1 MACHHDH
8 APLSR
13 RGFLAGGAAALA
25 GATLL
30 RGSPA
35 SALLGAGGAGGVGGT
50 EPFGLAVAFP
60 ATAGQRAALAAFDLT
75 HGVRE
80 GGVEVLLWPGDRA
93 RLGLTGIRHRVL
105 VDDLVRHDQ
114 EVARA
119 AAGGPPYAV
128 AQPGQVADYRTLAD
142 HQADMA
148 ALIAARPDLCRWVVL
163 PEPTLEGRTVMGI
176 EIADQVARP
185 DGRPTFYVDGL
196 HHAREWP
203 SGELAMMFATDLVQ
217 GEGTDARITSLLARC
232 RVLVVPVVNA
242 DGFAHSR
249 GFPID
254 DRELEL
260 ATAIVG
266 AGSYWRKNRRALTGD
281 LGLGQLGSL
290 TAYGVDPN
298 RNYGIQWGGPGASD
312 VAVQQDYRGPEV
324 FSEPESRNVN
334 RMYLTRGVT
343 AVLTNHTYSD
353 LVLRPWGDTEADSPD
368 EPLLRQLGD
377 ACAAINGY
385 TSQKSIA
392 LYPTTGTS
400 EDHAYAAV
408 GALAYTFEHGLDA
421 FHPPYAGFIPE
432 AYAKNREPFMILAEA
447 AADPAHHCVITGK
460 TVTTAGTGVATDVD
474 IRKTV
479 TVPTAAG
486 TVVDVMTFPLR
497 SRDDGTFTA
506 HVGPSTSPTSS
517 VQEAFEIV
525 TSRRTRRVAV
535 ARGERVKVPNILS

>member
-1 MACHHDH
+1 MACHHH

-30 RGSPA
+30 RGAPA
-35 SALLGAGGAGGVGGT
+35 SALLGSGSAGV
-50 EPFGLAVAFP
+50 EPFRLALAFP
-60 ATAGQRAALAAFDLT
+60 ATAAQRAALATFDLT

-93 RLGLTGIRHRVL
+93 RLALTGIRHRVL
-105 VDDLVRHDQ
+105 VDDLVAHDRQ
-114 EVARA
+114 VARA
-119 AAGGPPYAV
+119 AGGPTTAV
-128 AQPGQVADYRTLAD
+128 GQPGQVADYRTLAD
-142 HQADMA
+142 FQADLA
-148 ALIAARPDLCRWVVL
+148 ALVAARPDLCRLVTL
-163 PEPTLEGRTVMGI
+163 PEPTLEGRTVTGI
-176 EIADQVARP
+176 EIADRVARP

-203 SGELAMMFATDLVQ
+203 AGELAIMFATDLVRN
-217 GEGTDARITSLLARC
+217 EGTDPRITSLLSRC
-232 RVLVVPVVNA
+232 RVLVVPVVNP

-254 DRELEL
+254 DRPLEV
-260 ATAIVG
+260 ATAVVG
-266 AGSYWRKNRRALTGD
+266 AGSYWRKNRRTLTGD
-281 LGLGQLGSL
+281 LGLGPLGGL

-298 RNYGIQWGGPGASD
+298 RNYGIRWGGPGASD
-312 VAVQQDYRGPEV
+312 VAVQQDYRGPAAL
-324 FSEPESRNVN
+324 SEPESRNV
-334 RMYLTRGVT
+334 T
-343 AVLTNHTYSD
+343 AVILGRGTTGYLTNHTYSD

-421 FHPPYAGFIPE
+421 FHPPYAGFVPD
-432 AYAKNREPFMILAEA
+432 AYARNREPFLILAEA
-447 AADPAHHCVITGK
+447 AADPAHHAVITGR
-460 TVTTAGTGVATDVD
+460 TVTTAGTGVPADVV
-474 IRKTV
+474 IRRTV
-479 TVPTAAG
+479 TVPTAEG
-486 TVVDVMTFPLR
+486 TVVDTMAFPLR
-497 SRDDGTFTA
+497 TRDDGTFTA
-506 HVGPSTSPTSS
+506 HVGPSTSPTSP
-517 VQEAFEIV
+517 VEEAYEVV
-525 TSRRTRRVAV
+525 TSRRTRKVAV
-535 ARGERVKVPNILS
+535 ARGERVRVPNILA

>member
-1 MACHHDH
+1 
-8 APLSR
+8 
-13 RGFLAGGAAALA
+13 
-25 GATLL
+25 
-30 RGSPA
+30 
-35 SALLGAGGAGGVGGT
+35 
-50 EPFGLAVAFP
+50 
-60 ATAGQRAALAAFDLT
+60 
-75 HGVRE
+75 
-80 GGVEVLLWPGDRA
+80 
-93 RLGLTGIRHRVL
+93 
-105 VDDLVRHDQ
+105 
-114 EVARA
+114 
-119 AAGGPPYAV
+119 
-128 AQPGQVADYRTLAD
+128 
-142 HQADMA
+142 
-148 ALIAARPDLCRWVVL
+148 
-163 PEPTLEGRTVMGI
+163 
-176 EIADQVARP
+176 
-185 DGRPTFYVDGL
+185 
-196 HHAREWP
+196 
-203 SGELAMMFATDLVQ
+203 MMFATDLVQ
-217 GEGTDARITSLLARC
+217 GEGTDARTTSLLARC

-254 DRELEL
+254 DRELEV

-298 RNYGIQWGGPGASD
+298 RNYGIQWGGPGAGD
-312 VAVQQDYRGPEV
+312 VPVQQDYRGPEV

-421 FHPPYAGFIPE
+421 FHPPYAGFVPE

-447 AADPAHHCVITGK
+447 AADPAHHSVITGT
-460 TVTTAGTGVATDVD
+460 TVTPAGTGVAADIV

-486 TVVDVMTFPLR
+486 TVVDPDLPAALRRRRHLHRPRGPVDLADLGGRGGLRGGTPRRTGR
-497 SRDDGTFTA
+497 SRSA
-506 HVGPSTSPTSS
+506 AARWSTSVPRRLSNAELARHGTS
-517 VQEAFEIV
+517 VRRWTGIDGG
-525 TSRRTRRVAV
+525 SR
-535 ARGERVKVPNILS
+535 

>member
-1 MACHHDH
+1 MACHHH

-13 RGFLAGGAAALA
+13 RGFLTGGAAALA

-30 RGSPA
+30 RGAPA
-35 SALLGAGGAGGVGGT
+35 SALLGGSGSGLAGI
-50 EPFGLAVAFP
+50 EPFRLALAFP
-60 ATAGQRAALAAFDLT
+60 TTAHQRAALSAFDLT

-80 GGVEVLLWPGDRA
+80 GGVEVLLWPGDQA
-93 RLGLTGIRHRVL
+93 RLTLTGIRHRVL
-105 VDDLVRHDQ
+105 VDDLVAHDQ

-119 AAGGPPYAV
+119 SGRSASTSV

-142 HQADMA
+142 YHADMA
-148 ALIAARPDLCRWVVL
+148 ALVAARPDLCRTVVL
-163 PEPTLEGRTVMGI
+163 PEHTL
-176 EIADQVARP
+176 
-185 DGRPTFYVDGL
+185 DGL

-203 SGELAMMFATDLVQ
+203 SGELAMMFATDLVRS
-217 GEGTDARITSLLARC
+217 EGRNARITSLLRRS

-249 GFPID
+249 SFPID
-254 DRELEL
+254 DRPLEVGL
-260 ATAIVG
+260 QAVG
-266 AGSYWRKNRRALTGD
+266 AGSYWRKNRRALSAD

-312 VAVQQDYRGPEV
+312 IPAEQTYRGDVV

-334 RMYLTRGVT
+334 RVILGRSTTGY
-343 AVLTNHTYSD
+343 LTNHTYSD
-353 LVLRPWGDTEADSPD
+353 LVLRPWGDTEVDSPD

-385 TSQKSIA
+385 TSQKSIG

-408 GALAYTFEHGLDA
+408 GSLAYTFEHGLDA
-421 FHPPYAGFIPE
+421 FHPPYADFIPD
-432 AYAKNREPFMILAEA
+432 AYARNREPFLILAEA
-447 AADPAHHCVITGK
+447 AADPAHHGIIKGK
-460 TVTTAGTGVATDVD
+460 TVTQAGTGVAANIV
-474 IRKTV
+474 IRKSV
-479 TVPTAAG
+479 SVPTAAG
-486 TVVDVMTFPLR
+486 TYTDTMTFPLR
-497 SRDDGTFTA
+497 TNDDGTFTA

-517 VQEAFEIV
+517 VEESFEIV
-525 TSRRTRRVAV
+525 TPRRTRTVSV
-535 ARGERVKVPNILS
+535 ARGETVKMPNIVA

>member
-1 MACHHDH
+1 MACPHH

-25 GATLL
+25 GAAMLPGT
-30 RGSPA
+30 PA
-35 SALLGAGGAGGVGGT
+35 SALLGGSGLGGLTGS
-50 EPFGLAVAFP
+50 EPFRLAVAWP
-60 ATAGQRAALAAFDLT
+60 ATAAQRAALTAFDLT
-75 HGVRE
+75 HGARQ
-80 GGVEVLLWPGDRA
+80 GGVEILLWPGDRA
-93 RLGLTGIRHRVL
+93 RLALTGIRHRVL
-105 VDDLVRHDQ
+105 VDDLVAHDQ
-114 EVARA
+114 AVARA
-119 AAGGPPYAV
+119 AGGTVTTAA

-142 HQADMA
+142 YHADMS
-148 ALIAARPDLCRWVVL
+148 ALAAARPDLCRLVTL
-163 PEPTLEGRTVMGI
+163 PELTLEGRTVVGI
-176 EIADQVARP
+176 EIAARVAER

-203 SGELAMMFATDLVQ
+203 SGELSMMFATDLVRS
-217 GEGTDARITSLLARC
+217 EGRDRRITNLLARC

-242 DGFAHSR
+242 DGFTHSR

-254 DRELEL
+254 DRPLEV
-260 ATAIVG
+260 ATAVVG
-266 AGSYWRKNRRALTGD
+266 AGSYWRKNRRTLTGD
-281 LGLGQLGSL
+281 LGLGPLGGL

-298 RNYGIQWGGPGASD
+298 RNYGIRWGGPGASAIP
-312 VAVQQDYRGPEV
+312 VEQDYRGPEV

-334 RMYLTRGVT
+334 RVILGRGT
-343 AVLTNHTYSD
+343 TGYLTNHTYSD

-421 FHPPYAGFIPE
+421 FHPPYTDFVPE
-432 AYAKNREPFMILAEA
+432 AYARNREPFLILAEA
-447 AADPAHHCVITGK
+447 AADPAHHAVITGR
-460 TVTTAGTGVATDVD
+460 TVTAAGRGAPAEVV

-486 TVVDVMTFPLR
+486 TVVDEVRFALR
-497 SRDDGTFTA
+497 SRADGTFTA
-506 HVGPSTSPTSS
+506 HLGPSTSPLSATE
-517 VQEAFEIV
+517 EAWEVV
-525 TSRRTRRVAV
+525 TARASRPVSV
-535 ARGERVKVPNILS
+535 ARGERARTGDLRA